1 MFAKRRKRR
10 AVAEFW
16 SWFQLN
22 QKFLEEFIK
31 SDTPDIQVYKTL
43 LIQLGKVSEHVTPIL
58 EVGQKVAY
66 KLSINGEGDQ
76 RSAQDLTHLTA
87 QAPVLKEWEL
97 SFYQS
102 NGEETVLHAES
113 SSNKSNETSGSD
125 RNFSMLGALIPSF
138 S

>member
-16 SWFQLN
+16 NWFQLN
-22 QKFLEEFIK
+22 QKSLEDFID
-31 SDTPDIQVYKTL
+31 SDAPDIQVYKSL

-58 EVGQKVAY
+58 EVGKKVTY

-76 RSAQDLTHLTA
+76 QSAEDLTHLTS

-102 NGEETVLHAES
+102 NGEETVLQADS
-113 SSNKSNETSGSD
+113 SSNRTNETSGSD
-125 RNFSMLGALIPSF
+125 PNFSMLGSLIPSL